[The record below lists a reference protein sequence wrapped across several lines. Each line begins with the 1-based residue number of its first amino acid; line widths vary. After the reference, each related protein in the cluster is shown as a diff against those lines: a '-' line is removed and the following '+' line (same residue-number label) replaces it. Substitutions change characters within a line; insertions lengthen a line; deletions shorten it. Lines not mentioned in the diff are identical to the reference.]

1 MYDAYCLGVYRSYSY
16 DKKIFAHRGSFQST
30 KALVSTKN
38 ATTCV
43 VDEIHVWR
51 RSRVTNIARPEVLKA
66 DTKLKHSLILCI
78 LGIESTKPF
87 LHIRPLVLPKVWTVI
102 PRMDGLQLV
111 DGFVVVLVVVFGSN
125 YGCLEMWTSVAS
137 LVGSFSSPS
146 YFLFVLIA
154 ILYISCFVSWG

>member
-1 MYDAYCLGVYRSYSY
+1 MLPQGSMPSSAANQNGLFFFLFHPTPEKNDGG
-16 DKKIFAHRGSFQST
+16 KKKG
-30 KALVSTKN
+30 LED
-38 ATTCV
+38 TT
-43 VDEIHVWR
+43 R